1 MKCRVC
7 ESNCKMFLDLGRQP
21 IANNFLTPEN
31 FKDEWFYNLQ
41 VYFCPDCFT
50 VQIGECPD
58 SSQVF
63 NENYSFFT
71 GSSALMQKHF
81 AELADLIKEKY
92 LPKNGCIM
100 EIGSNDGTFLDHFKN
115 NVHLGFDPSESVN
128 EVARSKGVRVYPF
141 PFEGFGDVS
150 EAWPKTDIFVSC
162 NAFAHIPKRRGVLTQ
177 LKNMLALEGVWIDEE
192 PYLGNI
198 ISQLEYDQFYNEHIF
213 YTSIASMQ
221 KTLAIFDLEIMDFE
235 FLWTHGGSIRYFV
248 GHRKPGLRTKVEDA
262 IKAEG
267 LDNFNVFRRFGR
279 AVEIQAKGFRQ
290 ELIDFKKHLVGYAA
304 SAKSTT
310 VLNYCQI
317 GPEVIDCIY
326 DTTPVK
332 QGKLSPGVHIPIV
345 PYDEFKEDNPS
356 DVVLFACNHFKEIMQ
371 KEAGVE
377 RNWIIPTGGI

>member
-1 MKCRVC
+1 
-7 ESNCKMFLDLGRQP
+7 
-21 IANNFLTPEN
+21 
-31 FKDEWFYNLQ
+31 
-41 VYFCPDCFT
+41 
-50 VQIGECPD
+50 
-58 SSQVF
+58 
-63 NENYSFFT
+63 
-71 GSSALMQKHF
+71 
-81 AELADLIKEKY
+81 
-92 LPKNGCIM
+92 
-100 EIGSNDGTFLDHFKN
+100 
-115 NVHLGFDPSESVN
+115 
-128 EVARSKGVRVYPF
+128 
-141 PFEGFGDVS
+141 
-150 EAWPKTDIFVSC
+150 
-162 NAFAHIPKRRGVLTQ
+162 
-177 LKNMLALEGVWIDEE
+177 
-192 PYLGNI
+192 
-198 ISQLEYDQFYNEHIF
+198 
-213 YTSIASMQ
+213 MQ